1 MIDEILI
8 GSLTGFVSVS
18 LTLTVATWALRKQLA
33 LEHRSDEEPYTFS
46 RLYRIGCLALLT
58 LALVSSYALVIQNK
72 DTGGIWE
79 LVSALWL
86 LVVLPWSWYLAYN
99 AFVYEVRIEH
109 DGICTRRLLATRKI
123 TWEEIEKIVW
133 KESSR
138 AFVIVG
144 SRGGHLRIG
153 IFTLGIESLFREVYT
168 RAPSIDI
175 SVVQSKLNSLR

>member
-1 MIDEILI
+1 MIDEILL

-18 LTLTVATWALRKQLA
+18 LTLAVASWALRKQLA

-46 RLYRIGCLALLT
+46 TLYRIGCLAFLT

-72 DTGGIWE
+72 QTGGIWE
-79 LVSALWL
+79 LVTALWL
-86 LVVLPWSWYLAYN
+86 LVVLPWGCYLAYN
-99 AFVYEVRIEH
+99 AFVYEVRIEA
-109 DGICTRRLLATRKI
+109 DGICTRRLLSTTKI

-144 SRGGHLRIG
+144 SSGRHLRIG
-153 IFTLGIESLFREVYT
+153 IFTLGIESLFQEIHT

-175 SVVQSKLNSLR
+175 SLVQSKLNSLR